1 MKFLNF
7 TSKDHT
13 NKKGRFDP
21 NISIKNTQLFR
32 KEEYR
37 EEIEIIES
45 RLQRYLYNF
54 PTEMTNDVRDTV
66 EFE

>member
-1 MKFLNF
+1 MIGLIRSLLQNCIDRIDAGN
-7 TSKDHT
+7 S
-13 NKKGRFDP
+13 
-21 NISIKNTQLFR
+21 NISAD
-32 KEEYR
+32 